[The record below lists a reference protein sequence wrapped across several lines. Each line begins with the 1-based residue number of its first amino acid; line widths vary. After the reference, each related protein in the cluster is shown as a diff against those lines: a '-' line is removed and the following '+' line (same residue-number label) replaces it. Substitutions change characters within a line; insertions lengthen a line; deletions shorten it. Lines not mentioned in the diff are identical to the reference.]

1 MHQADL
7 ERLIGRYVTVS
18 SDASA
23 EGDVYCLVEAK
34 DEALVLRA
42 AGRPRQRPRAGTA
55 VQCLSVAGRWQALV
69 KRVDGDVISLRLPDW
84 AGRAAQRR
92 HRRVPCE
99 AAVQVQLAADRA
111 AGRLIDISL
120 GGTAMLLEPLDGLR
134 AGVEVNIQLPC
145 GEVPAQVTTVRPHA
159 HPGLRV
165 VGFAWRHLGPDAATW
180 VGRQVAQGAAALRR
194 RPGEPDGR
202 NSSA

>member
-1 MHQADL
+1 MHQADV

-18 SDASA
+18 PDASA
-23 EGDVYCLVEAK
+23 EGDVYCLVEANH
-34 DEALVLRA
+34 EALVLKA
-42 AGRPRQRPRAGTA
+42 AGRRKQSPRAGTA
-55 VQCLSVAGRWQALV
+55 VQCLSVAGRWQAVV

-99 AAVQVQLAADRA
+99 AAVQVQFGADRA
-111 AGRLIDISL
+111 AGRLMDISL

-134 AGVEVNIQLPC
+134 PGVEVSIRLPS
-145 GEVPAQVTTVRPHA
+145 GDVPAQVTTVRAHA

-165 VGFAWRHLGPDAATW
+165 VGLAWRHLTPDAAAW

-194 RPGEPDGR
+194 RPGDPDGTKDPT
-202 NSSA
+202 